1 MSATQ
6 HDRVIEQF
14 GADRTDEALG
24 EGVRLRG
31 TDRCQD
37 HPRTF
42 DRNTSSKVRV
52 IFASRSRRRNR
63 ISSRLPVIARSLACW
78 ATHRPIICRTRAESQ
93 PVAGARHSNGR
104 ALGWRLG
111 GAAFEVALVFL
122 AIMAVQPT
130 AHAAQPRATTSSDP
144 VIAAA
149 GDIACDP
156 ADPNFNGGNGT
167 ANYCHEKKT
176 SDLLVAGGFTAVL
189 PLGDEQYE
197 CGGAQAFAQS
207 YDPTWGR
214 VKSIS
219 YPAVGNHEY
228 YTSGGTDCA
237 TGATG
242 YFDYFG
248 AAAHGPGGYY
258 SYDIGTWHLIVLNS
272 NCQKVACSA
281 GSAQEQWLAADL
293 ADHPADCTLA
303 YFHHPLFSASSS
315 PGGATNGNVQP
326 FWEGLYAA
334 HADLVLNGHKHH
346 YERLARLSP
355 AGTPDA
361 DGIREFVVGTGG
373 ENLGGGAYAHE
384 GTQVY
389 DTSQFGVLELT
400 LHPGS
405 YDWRMVAD
413 TGAVIDSG
421 SDPCVGEIT
430 PPPTI
435 SGFSPQSGPV
445 ATPVTVSGTGFTGAT
460 AVAFNGTAAQYTVT
474 DDSTIQTSVPQGA
487 TTGPISVTTTGG
499 AATSSSDFT
508 VTAPPPPPTISGFSP
523 EGGAVG
529 TQVIINGTGFTGA
542 TTVAFNGTTAGYT
555 VTDDS
560 TIQTSVPQGATTGP
574 MSVTTPGGTATTS
587 SDFIVTG
594 PPPPTL
600 VQHILAKGPGAT
612 APTATW
618 PQATAGGDL
627 LVASL
632 GWTGSGSPVP
642 PPGWTPAAKIGGT
655 ALYYLPNAAS
665 QSGGVSFSGSNL
677 GGWILDLME
686 WSGMAPAGTLDRTAT
701 HTTGSVTS
709 TIADSGTTSPT
720 SQPSEV
726 AIGAIRAL
734 ASLTQSN
741 PTDGFTVVDAGT
753 QTSSTLGM
761 YSKDLAATGPQGFSV
776 TLSKAAR
783 SRGLIATFRGA

>member
-1 MSATQ
+1 
-6 HDRVIEQF
+6 
-14 GADRTDEALG
+14 
-24 EGVRLRG
+24 
-31 TDRCQD
+31 
-37 HPRTF
+37 
-42 DRNTSSKVRV
+42 
-52 IFASRSRRRNR
+52 
-63 ISSRLPVIARSLACW
+63 
-78 ATHRPIICRTRAESQ
+78 
-93 PVAGARHSNGR
+93 
-104 ALGWRLG
+104 
-111 GAAFEVALVFL
+111 
-122 AIMAVQPT
+122 
-130 AHAAQPRATTSSDP
+130 

-156 ADPNFNGGNGT
+156 ADPNFNAGNGT
-167 ANYCHEKKT
+167 TNSCHEKKT

-197 CGGAQAFAQS
+197 CGGATAYAQS
-207 YDPTWGR
+207 YDPSWGQ

-228 YTSGGTDCA
+228 YTSGGTDCT

-272 NCQKVACSA
+272 NCNKVACNA

-315 PGGATNGNVQP
+315 PGGATNSNVQS
-326 FWEGLYAA
+326 FWDDLYAA

-346 YERLARLSP
+346 YERLAHLNP
-355 AGTPDA
+355 AGTTDA
-361 DGIREFVVGTGG
+361 GGIREFVVGTGG
-373 ENLGGGAYAHE
+373 EDLGGGAYTHD

-389 DTSQFGVLELT
+389 DTSHFGVLELT

-405 YDWRMVAD
+405 YDWSMVAD

-421 SDPCVGEIT
+421 SDSCVGEIT

-435 SGFSPQSGPV
+435 SGFVPQSGAV
-445 ATPVTVSGTGFTGAT
+445 GTQVTITGTGFTGAT
-460 AVAFNGTAAQYTVT
+460 AVTFNGTAAQYTVT

-499 AATSSSDFT
+499 TATSSSDFT
-508 VTAPPPPPTISGFSP
+508 VTASPP
-523 EGGAVG
+523 A
-529 TQVIINGTGFTGA
+529 
-542 TTVAFNGTTAGYT
+542 
-555 VTDDS
+555 
-560 TIQTSVPQGATTGP
+560 
-574 MSVTTPGGTATTS
+574 
-587 SDFIVTG
+587 
-594 PPPPTL
+594 L
-600 VQHILAKGPGAT
+600 VQHVLAKGANGT

-627 LVASL
+627 LVASV

-642 PPGWTPAAKIGGT
+642 PSGWTLAAKVGGT
-655 ALYYLPNAAS
+655 AMYYLPNAPS
-665 QSGGVSFSGSNL
+665 QSGAVSFSGSKL
-677 GGWILDLME
+677 GGWVLDLME
-686 WSGMAPAGTLDRTAT
+686 WSGMAPAGTLDTTAT
-701 HTTGSVTS
+701 HTTGSATS
-709 TIADSGTTSPT
+709 TTADSGTTSPT

-734 ASLTQSN
+734 ASVTQSN
-741 PTDGFTVVDAGT
+741 PTNGFTVVDAGT
-753 QTSSTLGM
+753 QSSSTLGT
-761 YSKDLAATGPQGFSV
+761 YSNVLTATGPQGFSV
-776 TLSKAAR
+776 TLSKAAK
-783 SRGLIATFRGA
+783 SRGLIATFRGT